1 MKTFRLI
8 AVSFVFAAL
17 FAVSAIAQTTP
28 ANTAQPRIGFI
39 NTLAFG
45 ADKNGITKFVTAVNA
60 LDTEFK
66 PAYTELQKMIDDY
79 QKLGDEIKRLQ
90 VEMQKA
96 NSPISAQSVQ
106 TKIDQFQGLEVRIKR
121 QKEDTD
127 AKAEK
132 RKLERLGPIE
142 QDIAKAMQE
151 FATQKGYAVILDAA
165 KLDRAGIILAWDGKA
180 DVTDDFI
187 KFYNAR
193 PATTTATK

>member
-8 AVSFVFAAL
+8 AASFIFAAF
-17 FAVSAIAQTTP
+17 FAVSVFAQATP
-28 ANTAQPRIGFI
+28 TKEPKIGFI

-45 ADKNGITKFVTAVNA
+45 ADKGGITKFVSAVTA

-79 QKLGDEIKRLQ
+79 QKLGAEIENLRKQ
-90 VEMQKA
+90 A
-96 NSPISAQSVQ
+96 SAPNSPISAQSVQ
-106 TKIDQFQGLEVRIKR
+106 TKMDQFQNLEVKIKR

-127 AKAEK
+127 AKAER
-132 RKLERLGPIE
+132 RKVERLGPIE

-151 FATQKGYAVILDAA
+151 FATQKGFAVILDAA

-180 DVTDDFI
+180 DATDEFI

-193 PATTTATK
+193 PSSPTTATK